1 MPTRKQRRRKAKTFR
16 HEFGFVTYDE
26 DGNEVE
32 VDPTELRAAKAKE
45 APKSKGAK
53 GVKGKGRASR
63 PPREVKPPSWRRSL
77 RRGLP
82 MGAVM
87 LVVVLLLFKNSPIQ
101 NRILTGLIYAA
112 AFVPF
117 TYWLDRFAYRN
128 YLRKQG
134 KS

>member
-26 DGNEVE
+26 EGNEVE
-32 VDPTELRAAKAKE
+32 VDPAELRAAKAKE
-45 APKSKGAK
+45 SPKAKAAK
-53 GVKGKGRASR
+53 GKSRSGR
-63 PPREVKPPSWRRSL
+63 PPREVQPPSWRRAF

-87 LVVVLLLFKNSPIQ
+87 IVVVVFIFKNSPIQ
-101 NRILTGLIYAA
+101 NRIVTGVLYAA

>member
-16 HEFGFVTYDE
+16 HEFDFVTYDE
-26 DGNEVE
+26 EGNEIE

-45 APKSKGAK
+45 APKGKDA
-53 GVKGKGRASR
+53 KGKGRPKRAL
-63 PPREVKPPSWRRSL
+63 REVQPPSWRRSL

-82 MGAVM
+82 MGAIM
-87 LVVVLLLFKNSPIQ
+87 LVVVVLLFKQTSIER
-101 NRILTGLIYAA
+101 RIATGLVYAV

>member
-16 HEFGFVTYDE
+16 HEFDFVTYDE
-26 DGNEVE
+26 DGNEIE

-45 APKSKGAK
+45 APPKGKGAK
-53 GVKGKGRASR
+53 GKGRSGR
-63 PPREVKPPSWRRSL
+63 PLREVQPPSWRRSFK
-77 RRGLP
+77 RGLP
-82 MGAVM
+82 MGAIM
-87 LVVVLLLFKNSPIQ
+87 LIVVVLLFKSTPIQ
-101 NRILTGLIYAA
+101 NRIVTGLLYAA

>member
-16 HEFGFVTYDE
+16 HEFDFVTYD
-26 DGNEVE
+26 DAGNQVE
-32 VDPTELRAAKAKE
+32 VDRAELRAAKAKE
-45 APKSKGAK
+45 APKAKSANGKARSK
-53 GVKGKGRASR
+53 REQ
-63 PPREVKPPSWRRSL
+63 REVKPPSWRRSL

-87 LVVVLLLFKNSPIQ
+87 LIVVVLLFKNTPIQ
-101 NRILTGLIYAA
+101 NRIVTGLLYAA

-134 KS
+134 KG